1 LQQNAKKQE
10 SNTTSQSIESEQKQ
24 AAEIYTPEYYLLK
37 GPLPDLSKMSK
48 NELKSECE
56 LWRRLW
62 AWVPDEVKYYVA
74 RTGKM
79 IAVTMRNYKRYLG
92 FLLETHWELRSLELG
107 VYDKIYDTV
116 TGKWYYEKKIIRMGV
131 GSLID
136 IQWIE
141 ERKSEEELGE
151 YTPPPAEEL
160 TGTPEPVETA
170 EEEES
175 AIKPE

>member
-1 LQQNAKKQE
+1 MSVEERTKNTSSQE
-10 SNTTSQSIESEQKQ
+10 SKSEVK
-24 AAEIYTPEYYLLK
+24 AEEPTIFTPEYYLLK

-48 NELKSECE
+48 AELKSECE

-74 RTGKM
+74 RTGKLLG
-79 IAVTMRNYKRYLG
+79 VTLRNYKRYLG
-92 FLLETHWELRSLELG
+92 VLLETHWDLRSIELG
-107 VYDKIYDTV
+107 VTDKIYDTV

-136 IQWIE
+136 FQWIE

-151 YTPPPAEEL
+151 LTPPPPPEL
-160 TGTPEPVETA
+160 QKPELPVEPTG
-170 EEEES
+170 EEEY
-175 AIKPE
+175 KPE

>member
-1 LQQNAKKQE
+1 MSATENKE
-10 SNTTSQSIESEQKQ
+10 NTTSQGSNSEQQ
-24 AAEIYTPEYYLLK
+24 QQPTIYTPEYYLLK
-37 GPLPDLSKMSK
+37 GPLPDLSKMNK

-74 RTGKM
+74 RTGKL
-79 IAVTMRNYKRYLG
+79 IGVTQRNYKRYLG
-92 FLLETHWELRSLELG
+92 FLLETHWDLRSIELG
-107 VYDKIYDTV
+107 VEDKVYDT
-116 TGKWYYEKKIIRMGV
+116 TSGKWYYEKKIIRIGV

-141 ERKSEEELGE
+141 ERKAEEELGE
-151 YTPPPAEEL
+151 ITPPPSPEL
-160 TGTPEPVETA
+160 QRTIEPIQTA

-175 AIKPE
+175 ELKPE